1 MHNKEDARKDYI
13 DVVTASKE
21 FNDLTPED
29 QTELVS
35 ILENTPVKGT
45 YKQRWN
51 ILCRAKMAF
60 ELKKYKYA
68 ETALAPWK
76 GNINLV
82 TRNSPAFT
90 KAYDLVTIGMRLAY
104 LSMAGHIEI
113 DTTVYGEEELT
124 EFALTLSD
132 GWDAYVDEH
141 EANEEMYSWDEYIE
155 EAIIKKYGRCN

>member
-29 QTELVS
+29 QAKLVS
-35 ILENTPVKGT
+35 ILDNTPIKGT

-51 ILCRAKMAF
+51 ILCRAKMSF
-60 ELKKYKYA
+60 ELSKCGGA
-68 ETALAPWK
+68 ALAPWK

-82 TRNSPAFT
+82 NRNSPAFT

-104 LSMAGHIEI
+104 LHSAGHIEI
-113 DTTVYGEEELT
+113 DTTTYGEEELT
-124 EFALTLSD
+124 EFALGLSD

-141 EANEEMYSWDEYIE
+141 EATNEMYSWDEYIE
-155 EAIIKKYGRCN
+155 EAIIKKYGRYN